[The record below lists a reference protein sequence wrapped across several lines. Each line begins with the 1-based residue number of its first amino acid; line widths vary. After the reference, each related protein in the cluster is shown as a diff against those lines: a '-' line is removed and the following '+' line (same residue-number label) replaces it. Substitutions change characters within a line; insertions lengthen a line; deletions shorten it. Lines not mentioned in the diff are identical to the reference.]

1 MVAVNAGLPSTTTV
15 VVAGAGPTGLVAA
28 IRLAE
33 RGVPMVIIDA
43 APHPTQESRAALVHA
58 STIEILDRIGLG
70 AVLIAAGQQVDA
82 ITLADGGKKLA
93 RVELRRL
100 PGRFPFALGVPQNV
114 TESLLISRLAEL
126 GHSVQRNLKVETV
139 TSDGD
144 LNVVSGSSL
153 PTGMA
158 FAVKAQYVIG
168 ADGAHS
174 LVRTAIGE
182 EFRGE
187 TYLDDFVLADISLS
201 PDPFPA
207 NEARI
212 TLSPHG
218 VTVLGKLP
226 SGRYRV
232 IATATQDVATP
243 PAPDRRYIQALLDQ
257 RHLSTAT
264 AAEPEWSSRFRISH
278 RVADHFRR
286 GAVFLCGD
294 AAHVHSPAAGQG
306 MNTGI
311 ADAYDIADRLG
322 RVIHLES
329 SDSILDDYEPSR
341 RSAALEVLAYTDR
354 ITRMALLRNP
364 LGRLARNTAIR
375 VLSRLPVVQDSMVMW
390 VSGLKRSPLGS
401 SLKPGPVE

>member
-1 MVAVNAGLPSTTTV
+1 MTTTV
-15 VVAGAGPTGLVAA
+15 VIVGAGPTGLVAA

-33 RGVPMVIIDA
+33 RGVPMMIVDA
-43 APHPTQESRAALVHA
+43 APHPTRESRAALVHA
-58 STIEILDRIGLG
+58 STIEIIDRIGLG
-70 AVLIAAGQQVDA
+70 EALIAAGQRVDV

-93 RVELRRL
+93 RVELKRL

-114 TESLLISRLAEL
+114 TEGLLISRLAEL
-126 GHSVQRNLKVETV
+126 GHSVHRNLRVESV

-144 LNVVSGSSL
+144 RSVVSGSAQ
-153 PTGMA
+153 PFGMTFTVNA
-158 FAVKAQYVIG
+158 EYVVG
-168 ADGAHS
+168 ADGSHS
-174 LVRTAIGE
+174 VVRAAIGE

-201 PDPFPA
+201 PDLFPA

-212 TLSPHG
+212 TLSPYG

-226 SGRYRV
+226 SGRYRL

-243 PAPDRRYIQALLDQ
+243 AAPDRGYIQALLNQ

-264 AAEPEWSSRFRISH
+264 AADPEWSSRFRISH

-286 GAVFLCGD
+286 GGVFLCGD

-322 RVIHLES
+322 EVVQLEG
-329 SDSILDDYEPSR
+329 SDSTLDGYEPSR

-375 VLSRLPVVQDSMVMW
+375 VLSRLPVVQSSMVMW
-390 VSGLKRSPLGS
+390 VSGLKRSPLAS
-401 SLKPGPVE
+401 PLGPAPRSRASRRGTL